1 MEFEWDEAKRTA
13 LLRWRDIDLL
23 QAARIFEGPV
33 LTTPDT
39 RHDYGEERYV
49 SIGKIEEEYF
59 VVVHTPRQD
68 ALRLITAW
76 RAGARLRREYQAR
89 YP

>member
-23 QAARIFEGPV
+23 HAARIFEGPV
-33 LTTPDT
+33 LTTLDT

-49 SIGKIEEEYF
+49 SIGKVEEEYF

-68 ALRLITAW
+68 AVCLITTR
-76 RAGARLRREYQAR
+76 RAGARLRREHRAR
-89 YP
+89 HP